1 MNWIVIEASEIS
13 SEQSVHI
20 TGLRHHH
27 IVSIL
32 KKKASESVLVVVPG
46 IGNFRYQVE
55 GISNQEAI
63 LKAEENLPRVL
74 EPLPIHCLFS
84 LPRPQTAKKILH
96 LAGAYGITSLHF
108 FATESK
114 NKEYWTSPV
123 YSKDWKELVLTGLSQ
138 TGNSQMPSVHL
149 GQKENWKQFLT
160 SWKGPVQIM
169 DREGKNGFPN
179 SNQKDFGLKE
189 TLFVFGPESGW
200 KESDHLFFKEHNLN
214 QTSLGNI
221 NLRTEFAFS
230 SLLYLLFKS

>member
-55 GISNQEAI
+55 GISNHETI

-84 LPRPQTAKKILH
+84 LPRPQTAKK
-96 LAGAYGITSLHF
+96 
-108 FATESK
+108 
-114 NKEYWTSPV
+114 
-123 YSKDWKELVLTGLSQ
+123 
-138 TGNSQMPSVHL
+138 
-149 GQKENWKQFLT
+149 
-160 SWKGPVQIM
+160 
-169 DREGKNGFPN
+169 
-179 SNQKDFGLKE
+179 
-189 TLFVFGPESGW
+189 
-200 KESDHLFFKEHNLN
+200 
-214 QTSLGNI
+214 
-221 NLRTEFAFS
+221 S
-230 SLLYLLFKS
+230 ST